1 MILCILLAK
10 VLRMTCSSTY
20 TDIWNWNWSVACSD
34 VRSWLFFFSLLMLT
48 VDSSLEF
55 MSEKEYSFSYQMT
68 QEAVISRKSTIWG
81 SHCMYL
87 QLISYLLKGILIFF
101 FKFRTNQRPANYG
114 EKTATYPH
122 FLKHYFSIIIIIEHT
137 VYCNYCRV

>member
-1 MILCILLAK
+1 
-10 VLRMTCSSTY
+10 
-20 TDIWNWNWSVACSD
+20 
-34 VRSWLFFFSLLMLT
+34 MLT

-101 FKFRTNQRPANYG
+101 SNSERTSAQQIM
-114 EKTATYPH
+114 EKKLPLTRI
-122 FLKHYFSIIIIIEHT
+122 S
-137 VYCNYCRV
+137 